1 MEELSSAGTLPVLDL
16 FSYLQGDWE
25 LTRTINDLRM
35 NMPGH
40 MSGTTT
46 ITRQPDKDKKPT
58 LAYREEGQLSFGDYN
73 EMTFS
78 QVYSED
84 YIYCRQLLR
93 LKPKTITML
102 LLQGYIQKM
111 NYIYKPDIQQI
122 CDRQSSLK
130 NSSKTTKNNIKAIT
144 N

>member
-1 MEELSSAGTLPVLDL
+1 M
-16 FSYLQGDWE
+16 
-25 LTRTINDLRM
+25 
-35 NMPGH
+35 
-40 MSGTTT
+40 TT
-46 ITRQPDKDKKPT
+46 IGVTDYDLNSTEKHLNQYAHMIDGLLTDSKRIVD
-58 LAYREEGQLSFGDYN
+58 FGDYN
-73 EMTFS
+73 GMTFS